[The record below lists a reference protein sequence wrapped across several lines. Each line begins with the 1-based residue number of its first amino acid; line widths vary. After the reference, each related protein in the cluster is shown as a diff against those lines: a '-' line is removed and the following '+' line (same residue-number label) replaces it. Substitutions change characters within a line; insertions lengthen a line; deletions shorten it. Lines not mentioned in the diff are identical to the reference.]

1 MPGIVTE
8 SKAYAGISDTALIC
22 AIGHV
27 GGTHDR

>member
-1 MPGIVTE
+1 MSGIVTE
-8 SKAYAGISDTALIC
+8 LPVYAGISDTALKR